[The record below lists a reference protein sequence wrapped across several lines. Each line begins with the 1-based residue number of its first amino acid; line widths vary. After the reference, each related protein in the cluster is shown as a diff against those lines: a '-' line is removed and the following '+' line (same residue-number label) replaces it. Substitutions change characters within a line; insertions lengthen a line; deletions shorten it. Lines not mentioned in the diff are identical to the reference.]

1 MISSTLGEK
10 GVSECVLDHP
20 PCLPYQLS
28 RLADFRFGGVIS
40 GIGLMGKLVNIIPDG
55 GQFPE
60 QGGIAVG
67 RTGAEIDAHDEL
79 TQQRLHFQAG
89 HLCLLFQVA
98 IFIGA
103 EPQGDG
109 LKYFAHIELL
119 TGHRRNGAAAVW
131 GGDESCGSPGGL
143 PNSRDCTFEGFCQ
156 CPAQRPLR
164 L

>member
-10 GVSECVLDHP
+10 GEAKRVLNHP
-20 PCLPYQLS
+20 PCLPYQLG
-28 RLADFRFGGVIS
+28 RLADLRFGSIIS

-89 HLCLLFQVA
+89 CLCLLFQVS
-98 IFIGA
+98 IFIGT

-109 LKYFAHIELL
+109 LKRFTHLELL
-119 TGHRRNGAAAVW
+119 TGHKRNGAAAVW
-131 GGDESCGSPGGL
+131 DGDG
-143 PNSRDCTFEGFCQ
+143 
-156 CPAQRPLR
+156 
-164 L
+164 